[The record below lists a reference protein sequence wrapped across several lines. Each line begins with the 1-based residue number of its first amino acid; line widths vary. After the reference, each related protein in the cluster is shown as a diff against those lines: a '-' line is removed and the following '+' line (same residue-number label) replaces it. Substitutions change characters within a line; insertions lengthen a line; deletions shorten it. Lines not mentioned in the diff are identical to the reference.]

1 MSLAKTTPAPPDLT
15 QPGSWQPKIIA
26 FCCHWCAYAAA
37 DLAGLSRIQY
47 QAAVRIIR
55 VPCSGRV
62 NPQFIL
68 KAFQKGVD
76 GILVAG

>member
-1 MSLAKTTPAPPDLT
+1 MSLAQTTASRAGHSKPE
-15 QPGSWQPKIIA
+15 SWEPKIIA

>member
-1 MSLAKTTPAPPDLT
+1 MSLEKTAAPKSDPAHS
-15 QPGSWQPKIIA
+15 GNWEPKIIA
-26 FCCHWCAYAAA
+26 FCCHWCAYTAA

-47 QAAVRIIR
+47 PAGVRIIR

-68 KAFQKGVD
+68 KAFQKGID